1 LIFAYPNGI
10 LCRGGGLQLPPLSWR
25 NEVSMDADI
34 RTMFYPESV
43 AVVGASAN
51 PRNMGRNIVQNL
63 ITWEYPG
70 KVYPVNPRGEEVL
83 GLKGYKSLED
93 IEGPVDLAVA
103 FVPASAVPG
112 VMDQCDKK
120 GIKLMAI
127 PSGGFSEY
135 GEEGAKLTRAI
146 REKAEAYG
154 MRFVGPNGLTL
165 INAENGLCLP
175 FPTFRK
181 RAPGRISI
189 ISQSG
194 GVGMSLIMFLDNSH
208 SSFNK
213 FVSVGNKVNMDELD
227 FLEFLGSDPG
237 TSVICMFLESV
248 VRGREFIE
256 VASRIDKPV
265 LVYKANTTEVGAK
278 TAASHTAALANN
290 DMVVDGALKQA
301 GVIRVDEI
309 QKLMD
314 MARAFEMPRMRGNRI
329 AVVSQAGGYTVM
341 LSDEAY
347 RQGFVFPPLAES
359 LVSGFKE
366 YARSDVIRLGNPLDR
381 RDPLRGRPGH
391 GAGRHRRRC
400 DGAPPQVG
408 REVRRCLRRD
418 VARALPRPRRDN
430 EEARQADCADPAH
443 AMRLFRGRPEQDALS
458 CLRDT
463 RGSDIGPGCPAGL
476 LRAAPRGLAQHGTG

>member
-1 LIFAYPNGI
+1 
-10 LCRGGGLQLPPLSWR
+10 LSWR

-366 YARSDVIRLGNPLDR
+366 YARSDVIRLGNPLDLGDIHSTDAILYAVDQVMGQDDIDGVAMVLLR
-381 RDPLRGRPGH
+381 RSD
-391 GAGRHRRRC
+391 AKY
-400 DGAPPQVG
+400 DGAYAEMS
-408 REVRRCLRRD
+408 REPYPALGEIMKRHDKPIALTLLTQCDYFED
-418 VARALPRPRRDN
+418 VQSRMPFPVFETP
-430 EEARQADCADPAH
+430 EEAISVLAV
-443 AMRLFRGRPEQDALS
+443 
-458 CLRDT
+458 LRDYYA
-463 RGSDIGPGCPAGL
+463 RHPAG
-476 LRAAPRGLAQHGTG
+476 